1 MVSGRRAAHLRPQA
15 ARCAQ
20 YNARTRRL
28 ALSGEDCRAR
38 AIKDCCAMP
47 HNRPS
52 TIDSCAMPGTIKGGF
67 ATPQIAQHHGIRA
80 RVTQLPSRTTNR
92 KEDEMFRA
100 RPRYRPLLF
109 RRKRTPAQGETIS
122 CRCARKKIKPGRKD
136 PAFERNPDRQ
146 CAGSWQPASRLA
158 TEPANPRQSIW
169 RR

>member
-1 MVSGRRAAHLRPQA
+1 MVSGHRAAHLRPQA

-109 RRKRTPAQGETIS
+109 RRKRTRLIGQKV
-122 CRCARKKIKPGRKD
+122 CPGHLFTPLRTGTLSHD
-136 PAFERNPDRQ
+136 AIH
-146 CAGSWQPASRLA
+146 
-158 TEPANPRQSIW
+158 PRQAPLPISAE
-169 RR
+169 RLPRLP